1 MLDNAN
7 GPVIYEQ
14 PLNERVRSFLRL
26 EHLFQRVEH
35 ELQYSDTWAH
45 RTTLEALNGLM
56 TLLGRA
62 DLKAELLNE
71 LKRHT
76 AILEALENNPQVN
89 VGRLHQILGQG
100 RALLEQLRASDGAP
114 GSELRD
120 NDLLNNI
127 KNRASIP
134 AGTCGF
140 DLPGFYYW
148 QQQPADQRL
157 ADLRRWVSYFD
168 PVKEAVFLC
177 LTMIRE
183 SATATREK
191 ASTGFFQKSLPK
203 DAPYQM
209 LRVGLPVDAPW
220 YPEVSAGRHRFTI
233 RFMQPS
239 SIETR
244 PVQTEAAVEFD
255 LLCCVL

>member
-1 MLDNAN
+1 MVDTSTN
-7 GPVIYEQ
+7 PIIYEQ

-26 EHLFQRVEH
+26 EHLFQRLEH
-35 ELQYSDTWAH
+35 ELQYSDSWAH

-56 TLLGRA
+56 TLFGRA
-62 DLKAELLNE
+62 DLKTELTNE

-76 AILEALENNPQVN
+76 AILEALESNPQVDP
-89 VGRLHQILGQG
+89 GRLQEILGKS
-100 RALLEQLRASDGAP
+100 RTLLEQLR
-114 GSELRD
+114 GSESVLGPELRD
-120 NDLLNNI
+120 NELLNNI

-134 AGTCGF
+134 AGSCGF

-148 QQQPADQRL
+148 QQQPAAQRL
-157 ADLRRWVSYFD
+157 ADLRRWISHFD
-168 PVKEAVFLC
+168 PVKESVFLC

-191 ASTGFFQKSLPK
+191 ATTGFFQKSLAK
-203 DAPYQM
+203 DSPCQM
-209 LRVGLPVDAPW
+209 LRILLPVDAPW

-233 RFMQPS
+233 RFMQPA

-244 PVQTEAAVEFD
+244 PTQTEAGVEFD